1 MIKTAF
7 VFIAVS
13 LTGYTSCAIQEDTKP
28 DEVRE
33 ILMIGTFHFANPG
46 LDVAKTK
53 SFDIL
58 KEESQQELDEIAEAI
73 EQFSPSKIFVEWP
86 YQHQTELDSLYELY
100 IGGDYFDHPNLQDH
114 RRKSEIAQLAFRAAK
129 RLSMSK
135 VHAIDYQNNDFP
147 YDSMM
152 AVIDKYQQSE
162 LRRKIDDT
170 IEKYSSDFDEMVTS
184 GSSLKDIL
192 YSINTDNAR
201 NEDIQFY
208 TELATQAGGQDNFI
222 GPHLASEWYRRNIY
236 MWSLIQKTITE
247 DDKRI
252 MILSGASHVAILAQL
267 LSSSLHWKTV
277 ELRDIM
283 DTSTQ

>member
-1 MIKTAF
+1 MKQC
-7 VFIAVS
+7 VFAISVF
-13 LTGYTSCAIQEDTKP
+13 LIGVNSCTVQEDAKQ
-28 DEVRE
+28 DGARE

-58 KEESQQELDEIAEAI
+58 KDESQQELEEIAEAI

-86 YQHQTELDSLYELY
+86 YQRQTELDSLYELY

-152 AVIDKYQQSE
+152 AVIDRYQQSK
-162 LRRKIDDT
+162 LRKKIDGT

-192 YSINTDNAR
+192 YHLNENSAR

-222 GPHLASEWYRRNIY
+222 GPYLASEWYRRNIY
-236 MWSLIQKTITE
+236 MWSLVQKAINDNDE
-247 DDKRI
+247 RI
-252 MILSGASHVAILAQL
+252 MILSGASHAAIFAQL
-267 LSSSLHWKTV
+267 LTSSSHWKIV
-277 ELRDIM
+277 ELQDII
-283 DTSTQ
+283 D

>member
-13 LTGYTSCAIQEDTKP
+13 LTGYTSCTIQEDTKP

-58 KEESQQELDEIAEAI
+58 KEESQQELEEIAEAI
-73 EQFSPSKIFVEWP
+73 KQFSPSKIFVEWP
-86 YQHQTELDSLYELY
+86 YQRQIELDSLYELY
-100 IGGDYFDHPNLQDH
+100 IGGNYFDHPNLQDH
-114 RRKSEIAQLAFRAAK
+114 RRKSETAQLAFRAANK
-129 RLSMSK
+129 LNLSR
-135 VHAIDYQNNDFP
+135 VYAIDYRDSEFP

-152 AVIDKYQQSE
+152 AVINRYQQSE
-162 LRRKIDDT
+162 LQKEIDNT
-170 IEKYSSDFDEMVTS
+170 IAGYSADFDAKVDS

-192 YSINTDNAR
+192 FYLNTDSAR
-201 NEDIQFY
+201 DEDIRFY
-208 TELATQAGGQDNFI
+208 TELATQAGSKDDFT
-222 GPHLASEWYRRNIY
+222 GPYLTSEWYRRNIY

-283 DTSTQ
+283 NASTQ